1 MLNNKEF
8 GALIAARRREV
19 GLTQDTFAAMLG
31 ITPQAISKWENG
43 VGYPDV
49 TLFPHIARALDISLD
64 ELFGTQRTPEK
75 QEDSADEADAPLPH
89 LTLPPDLPQS
99 FCSLPPVASG
109 ERFICFSNKQI
120 AEPCVVEGVV
130 HFADGSCA
138 DLASGEVENRGTGEI
153 RMLPT
158 KDAASIIRQEDAAAP
173 HRREET
179 FLYFHSIQL
188 LCRGSGEVTV
198 KTSPDGQG
206 HMEARGPA
214 DFLESVSALV
224 KDEMLTLE
232 VAPNGSGDTKGRE
245 IIVWLPVASGG
256 QLNAHI
262 TGCCKVQCEPAF
274 SHTAILINGCGELHG
289 SRTQTM
295 TANVSGCGN
304 IHWGS
309 AEENTSI
316 TVSGCGDVT
325 VDYAANPHVNISGS
339 GEVTLRQVSGSMSV
353 TVGGAGDVTAAGELD
368 SFTCH
373 LDGAATIYGEQLS
386 VSEATIVINSTGTV
400 RLGRIRSHSKE
411 KLSQAATLTVDH
423 RGNPVGGTAHL
434 PLK

>member
-49 TLFPHIARALDISLD
+49 TLFPLIARALGISLD
-64 ELFGTQRTPEK
+64 ELFGTQQTPEK
-75 QEDSADEADAPLPH
+75 QEESADEADAPLPP

-109 ERFICFSNKQI
+109 ERFICFSDKQI
-120 AEPCVVEGVV
+120 AEPCVVEDVV

-138 DLASGEVENRGTGEI
+138 DLSCGEVENRGTGEI
-153 RMLPT
+153 RMLPVVNGCANHPQRDDT
-158 KDAASIIRQEDAAAP
+158 PQTRTGD
-173 HRREET
+173 

-206 HMEARGPA
+206 HMEARGPS

-232 VAPNGSGDTKGRE
+232 IAPNGSGDTKGRE

-262 TGCCKVQCEPAF
+262 TGCCKVQCEPSF
-274 SHTAILINGCGELHG
+274 SHTAVNISGCGELHG

-295 TANVSGCGN
+295 TAAISGCGN
-304 IHWGS
+304 IHLNS
-309 AEENTSI
+309 AEDNTSI
-316 TVSGCGDVT
+316 TVSGCGEAV

-339 GEVTLRQVSGSMSV
+339 GEVMLRRVSGSMSV
-353 TVGGAGDVTAAGELD
+353 AVGGAGDVTAAGELD

-373 LDGAATIYGEQLS
+373 LDGAATIHGEQLS

-411 KLSQAATLTVDH
+411 KLDQAATLTVDH

>member
-1 MLNNKEF
+1 MLDNKAF
-8 GALIAARRREV
+8 GALIASRRREI
-19 GLTQDTFAAMLG
+19 GLTQDAFAAMLG

-49 TLFPHIARALDISLD
+49 TLFPDIARSLD
-64 ELFGTQRTPEK
+64 VSLEMLFGTQPMDVKE
-75 QEDSADEADAPLPH
+75 EEPVSADTAAPATIPLLPNV
-89 LTLPPDLPQS
+89 PAEY
-99 FCSLPPVASG
+99 CSLPPVAAG
-109 ERFICFSNKQI
+109 EHFICFSDKQL
-120 AEPCVVEGVV
+120 AEVGEDADVVR
-130 HFADGSCA
+130 FADGSCA
-138 DLASGEVENRGTGEI
+138 DLASGEVENFGTGEI
-153 RMLPT
+153 RLLPVVNGCADHPQRDNT
-158 KDAASIIRQEDAAAP
+158 PQVRKED
-173 HRREET
+173 

-232 VAPNGSGDTKGRE
+232 IAPNGSGDTKGRE

-262 TGCCKVQCEPAF
+262 TGCCKVQCDPSF
-274 SHTAILINGCGELHG
+274 SHTAVNISGCGELCG
-289 SRTQTM
+289 NRTQTL
-295 TANVSGCGN
+295 TAAISGCGN
-304 IHWGS
+304 VHLHS
-309 AEENTSI
+309 AEDNTSV
-316 TVSGCGDVT
+316 TVSGCGEAV

-339 GEVTLRQVSGSMSV
+339 GEVTLRQVSGSMS
-353 TVGGAGDVTAAGELD
+353 TVIGGMGDVSAAGELD
-368 SFTCH
+368 SFSCH
-373 LDGAATIYGEQLS
+373 LDGAATIHGEQLS

-411 KLSQAATLTVDH
+411 KLGQAATLTVDH

>member
-1 MLNNKEF
+1 MLNTKEF
-8 GALIAARRREV
+8 GTLIASRRREI
-19 GLTQDTFAAMLG
+19 GMTQEAFAAMLG

-49 TLFPHIARALDISLD
+49 TLFPDIARSLDISL
-64 ELFGTQRTPEK
+64 EMLFGTQMTDAVQKEPVSVVLAPPAAIPLSPNVPPE
-75 QEDSADEADAPLPH
+75 H
-89 LTLPPDLPQS
+89 
-99 FCSLPPVASG
+99 CSLPPVAAGSH
-109 ERFICFSNKQI
+109 FICYSDKAL
-120 AEPCVVEGVV
+120 AERGEDANIVR
-130 HFADGSCA
+130 FTDGSRA
-138 DLASGEVENRGTGEI
+138 DLASGEVENFGTGEI
-153 RMLPT
+153 RMLPVVNGYADHPQRDNT
-158 KDAASIIRQEDAAAP
+158 PQVRAED
-173 HRREET
+173 
-179 FLYFHSIQL
+179 FLYFHSVQL

-198 KTSPDGQG
+198 KTSPDEQG
-206 HMEARGPA
+206 HMEARGPV
-214 DFLESVSALV
+214 DFLDSVSAFV
-224 KDEMLTLE
+224 KDETLTLDI
-232 VAPNGSGDTKGRE
+232 APNGSGDTKGRE
-245 IIVWLPVASGG
+245 ITIWLPVASGG

-353 TVGGAGDVTAAGELD
+353 TVGGSGDVTASGELD
-368 SFTCH
+368 TFSCH
-373 LDGAATIYGEQLS
+373 LDGAATVHGEQLS
-386 VSEATIVINSTGTV
+386 VSEASITINSTGTV
-400 RLGRIRSHSKE
+400 KLGRIRNHSKE
-411 KLSQAATLTVDH
+411 KLGQAATLTVDH
-423 RGNPVGGTAHL
+423 RGNPVGGTAKL
-434 PLK
+434 PLH